1 MALVKL
7 STHVSMPASSAV
19 SEMSGMLLSRHAWNL
34 DQSVRL
40 KSGRPG
46 RLRKDDRHLVSIIM
60 GK

>member
-1 MALVKL
+1 MALVKF

-19 SEMSGMLLSRHAWNL
+19 SEMNGMLLSGRAWNL

-40 KSGRPG
+40 KSERSG
-46 RLRKDDRHLVSIIM
+46 RLRKDDRHVVYIST